1 MERKMGDTDP
11 SLIGQY
17 KIAMFSHWVV
27 EDCKKLRSSSSSPIH
42 FFFIW
47 SVFWKAH

>member
-27 EDCKKLRSSSSSPIH
+27 EDCKKVCRSQ
-42 FFFIW
+42 
-47 SVFWKAH
+47 